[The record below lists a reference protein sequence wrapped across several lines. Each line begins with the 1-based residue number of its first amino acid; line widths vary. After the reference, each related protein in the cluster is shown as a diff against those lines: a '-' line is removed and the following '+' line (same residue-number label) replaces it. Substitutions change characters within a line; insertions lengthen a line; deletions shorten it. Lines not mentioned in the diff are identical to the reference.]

1 MTSRSRLPIST
12 IVLTLNEEE
21 NIADCLASVAEWT
34 GELFVVDSGSTDDTL
49 VRVEPFGA
57 TVVHHPWEDYAAQRN
72 WAQDT
77 LPLQYEWVLHLD
89 ADERVAPDLV
99 AALHDFFAGETNR
112 HTAGVMVKRRTFFMG
127 RCIRYGGHYPSWH
140 TRLFR
145 KTAGRCEEQLYDQ
158 HFVVNGTIARLDGN
172 LDNILPSNLDV
183 WLNRHLA
190 WAEKEAENSRHALV
204 STALQVEAKPLGN
217 PIQQRRWL
225 KQNLFGRAPLLW
237 RAFGYFFLRYFLL
250 FGFLDGKEGLI
261 FHFLQGCW
269 FRFYV
274 DAKIY
279 EQQKVRGKE

>member
-1 MTSRSRLPIST
+1 MTRRSRLPIST

-34 GELFVVDSGSTDDTL
+34 GEIFVVDSGSTDDTL

-77 LPLQYEWVLHLD
+77 LPLQYEWVLHMD

-99 AALHDFFAGETNR
+99 ATLHDFFAGEASH

-127 RCIRYGGHYPSWH
+127 RWIRYGGHYPSWH

-183 WLNRHLA
+183 WLTRHLA

-225 KQNLFGRAPLLW
+225 KQNLFGRAPFLW

>member
-1 MTSRSRLPIST
+1 MTTRPRLPIST
-12 IVLTLNEEE
+12 IVLTLNEEA

-34 GELFVVDSGSTDDTL
+34 GEIFVVDSGSTDDTL
-49 VRVEPFGA
+49 ARIEPFGA
-57 TVVHHPWEDYAAQRN
+57 TVVHHPWEHYAAQRN

-99 AALHDFFAGETNR
+99 AALYDFFAGEATR
-112 HTAGVMVKRRTFFMG
+112 HTAGAMIKRRTFFMG
-127 RCIRYGGHYPSWH
+127 RWIRYGGHYPSWH

-145 KTAGRCEEQLYDQ
+145 KEVGRCEEQLYDQ
-158 HFVVNGTIARLDGN
+158 HFVVNGAITRLDGN

-190 WAEKEAENSRHALV
+190 WAEKEAENSRHPAT
-204 STALQVEAKPLGN
+204 STALQVHATPLGN
-217 PIQQRRWL
+217 PIQQRRWF
-225 KQNLFGRAPLLW
+225 KRTLFGRAPLFW

-279 EQQKVRGKE
+279 EQQKVRSKG